1 MKNIHL
7 IATDKPSRLY
17 LDRGKLWIDNL
28 VYGSNN
34 QHIYITNSEDI
45 KEGDWFINKFYI
57 DKRAPIASQRFAMN
71 SNAVFSNPKKI
82 ILTTDQDLIKDGVQ
96 AIDDE
101 FLEWFVKNPSCEKV
115 KVSELRFFEPETK
128 WSGHCKWEYDLPQEE
143 PKQTKWDK
151 LNKEL
156 DDALEEAFG
165 TSPSNILD
173 VFENA
178 KLVLREH
185 LIANKE
191 EVVKDLE
198 QMREWSNTNKQE
210 TLEEAAEKEFPLIDT
225 EWCRTGACEEENLHL
240 LGHRKSFIAG
250 AKWQANQNQEAI
262 NKLISI
268 IEWYDDES
276 DVRPDAETFMWFEQ
290 FKKK

>member
-82 ILTTDQDLIKDGVQ
+82 ILTTDQDLIADGVQ

-101 FLEWFVKNPSCEKV
+101 FLEWFVSKAKDSGKAIDIVEIEKI
-115 KVSELRFFEPETK
+115 ECQM
-128 WSGHCKWEYDLPQEE
+128 WSLIGCNKDDAGCCGKPLKGYKIIIPKEE
-143 PKQTKWDK
+143 PKQDTI
-151 LNKEL
+151 
-156 DDALEEAFG
+156 
-165 TSPSNILD
+165 S
-173 VFENA
+173 
-178 KLVLREH
+178 
-185 LIANKE
+185 
-191 EVVKDLE
+191 
-198 QMREWSNTNKQE
+198 
-210 TLEEAAEKEFPLIDT
+210 EAAEKRIPTSPKVWDLT
-225 EWCRTGACEEENLHL
+225 ETR
-240 LGHRKSFIAG
+240 RSDFIAG
-250 AKWQANQNQEAI
+250 ANYQAERMYSEEEVLELLKKSHFVEQN
-262 NKLISI
+262 
-268 IEWYDDES
+268 IEE
-276 DVRPDAETFMWFEQ
+276 WFEQ